1 MGKIVISDNVSLD
14 GVIQDP
20 AGDEGFERGGW
31 VGLIKDRPGANV
43 VLTLF
48 FLLTDVAL
56 TFVVPALTFSTRKVR
71 EAGRIGLVMIR
82 DEWPG
87 SAWYAL
93 APPLAVL
100 ILVRAPLEFGRL
112 GSIGRFA
119 TAVAATLLSLAFK
132 GAVARFF
139 LLRPRLAD
147 SCLAG
152 VVFVTERH
160 SQAGLQTASLIARR
174 RTGAVEAPLWGSRHG
189 TPRPTVIRCDG
200 IEASSWTASAGSG
213 SCSGPTTL
221 SSRHRRSVAQ
231 RGCRRSSVC
240 SCSIG
245 SIWVRLSRRSP
256 RGSTC

>member
-1 MGKIVISDNVSLD
+1 MRSTRPSIERHGSFGTDLVAALRAWQRHPFLPALSLFVWAAPGLLPSESPWDLVAVVFFILFVGYPGTERIWYQRAFMGQAMSRDDVWRSPRRFFWPFLRLAILVGLLIIMVSLPVQLTLPD
-14 GVIQDP
+14 NKT
-20 AGDEGFERGGW
+20 A
-31 VGLIKDRPGANV
+31 LV
-43 VLTLF
+43 VELTLF

-100 ILVRAPLEFGRL
+100 VLVRAPLWFGRL

-139 LLRPRLAD
+139 LLR
-147 SCLAG
+147 
-152 VVFVTERH
+152 TE
-160 SQAGLQTASLIARR
+160 G
-174 RTGAVEAPLWGSRHG
+174 
-189 TPRPTVIRCDG
+189 
-200 IEASSWTASAGSG
+200 
-213 SCSGPTTL
+213 
-221 SSRHRRSVAQ
+221 
-231 RGCRRSSVC
+231 
-240 SCSIG
+240 
-245 SIWVRLSRRSP
+245 
-256 RGSTC
+256 